1 MSPVVALETNIPTLK
16 RNDPTRRCLC
26 GLLTVT
32 ERLGLERVWVELDA
46 HARRESQASV
56 RLELFHLATAYI
68 RLAEQADRNSHMDI
82 VYETPPPSSGDR
94 LSN

>member
-1 MSPVVALETNIPTLK
+1 MNPAEAYRIK
-16 RNDPTRRCLC
+16 AA
-26 GLLTVT
+26 
-32 ERLGLERVWVELDA
+32 ELDA
-46 HARRESQASV
+46 QARREHKASV